1 MRIKMG
7 KFISRIS
14 LVILIFCLI
23 AGIVYISL
31 LGENDRATTTVKTYF
46 DNIATQRY
54 EENTKL
60 CTKKFNRQ
68 FNNLNDPI
76 TYQFSLETALL
87 NHFGL
92 INTASY
98 ITKTRR
104 EEFWVP
110 FFDQDML
117 HVSIEV
123 HAKGSS
129 NILKNLFSRKDKP
142 YLKNFVTLV
151 KKDGRW
157 EINKI
162 DIQAAAIAEDFQK
175 TKLSMQNSRYIR
187 QTATGLLIKENKI
200 DFSLLDPIQKRIL
213 IFNLNKALTL
223 LKTQKTPTK

>member
-1 MRIKMG
+1 
-7 KFISRIS
+7 
-14 LVILIFCLI
+14 
-23 AGIVYISL
+23 
-31 LGENDRATTTVKTYF
+31 LGENNRAATTVKTYF
-46 DNIATQRY
+46 DNIAAQRY

-98 ITKTRR
+98 ITETRR

-110 FFDQDML
+110 FLDKDVL
-117 HVSIEV
+117 HISIEI

-129 NILKNLFSRKDKP
+129 NILRNLFSHINKP

-157 EINKI
+157 EINSI
-162 DIQAAAIAEDFQK
+162 DIQSGAIARDFQK
-175 TKLSMQNSRYIR
+175 IKFSMQNSRYIR
-187 QTATGLLIKENKI
+187 QTATGLLIKKNTI
-200 DFSLLDPIQKRIL
+200 DFSSLDPIQKRIL

-223 LKTQKTPTK
+223 LKIQKTPSK